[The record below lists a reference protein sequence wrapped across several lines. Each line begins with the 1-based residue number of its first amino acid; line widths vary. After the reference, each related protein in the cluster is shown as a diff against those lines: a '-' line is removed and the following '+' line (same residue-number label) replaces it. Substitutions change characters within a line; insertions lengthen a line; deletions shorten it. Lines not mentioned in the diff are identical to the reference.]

1 MKFNNHQMSRSQ
13 QFFVFTNHVLD
24 RCVIEIQQRLPKA
37 RVVYCSA
44 TGVTELSNLAYCER
58 LGLWGEGL
66 PFPSFDKFHQNASK
80 RGVFFLEMLAMELK
94 RSGSY
99 VSRGLSFVQAEFET
113 LHCAL
118 TPAMISEYNA
128 AAAFWVKVR
137 TELQRAVAV
146 TGASN
151 RLLSAYW
158 GAHQRFFRQ
167 LILAYKV
174 DFVVERASGYLEN
187 GLAIVIGLQTTGEA
201 AQNRGIE
208 RSGGIANAFLSSSRE
223 SLISFIQLNWPTKV
237 VGDSRGEGDTV
248 PAETPKAIDGMAS
261 KTSSASLASAL
272 PTKSSAPVGS
282 VLPECVASR
291 DRLLAEAEALKLPV
305 SALDSLIDKLGG
317 NGKVA
322 EMTGRRGRLV
332 RNADGVI
339 SFQQRGVEEDEVDQV
354 NIKECARFMKG
365 SKFVAIISDA
375 ASTGISLHASNDCL
389 NRRRRVHFT
398 VELPWSADKAVQQ
411 LGRSH
416 RSNQES
422 APIYN
427 LVVTDLGGER
437 RFAAAVAKR
446 LQSLGALTKGDRRA
460 AAGQDLHEFD
470 LDNHYGKGA
479 VRRMLEAID
488 GGVSVAAGANLHELK
503 KLCCGAS
510 LSDAAHVRTLNGFEG
525 VMSSEEQR
533 WILALNGHFQ
543 TALDSIGYG
552 QARKDSDAG
561 NVTKFLGRL
570 LGLPVSTQN
579 ALFYYFF
586 CILEHAT
593 ASAIKEG
600 RYTDAITDLFG
611 PESVIE
617 HIKVEEVYKD
627 HVTGGTS
634 AVNTLRVDR
643 GLTWEAALAKLQN
656 YIGNVQ
662 PPPALSPK
670 QSALDLSS
678 APATGREEAAKPG
691 GDPDNDGDGA
701 AAGAKCMEIDKVAI
715 ANPVSE
721 ENESSGAIYNERVDN
736 SPRSGFYET
745 KNIVPSR
752 GCTGWLLALKRID
765 RPNLF
770 IVGRPN
776 TGMVRFEMDEDELTS
791 KYVLREPENAEA
803 GWRQLYEASASFESG
818 RRVLTVHLLTG
829 SIVPLWEQI
838 EQVVHSSA
846 HSRDSS
852 LTKRDLEMKVV
863 RNILFSLL
871 FSMSDLFS
879 ISR

>member
-1 MKFNNHQMSRSQ
+1 M
-13 QFFVFTNHVLD
+13 
-24 RCVIEIQQRLPKA
+24 
-37 RVVYCSA
+37 VYCSA

-118 TPAMISEYNA
+118 TPTMISEYNA

-137 TELQRAVAV
+137 TELQKAVAV

-201 AQNRGIE
+201 AQTRGIE
-208 RSGGIANAFLSSSRE
+208 RSGGITNAFLSASRE
-223 SLISFIQLNWPTKV
+223 SLISFIQLNWPIKV
-237 VGDSRGEGDTV
+237 VGDSKSEGDRDTEA
-248 PAETPKAIDGMAS
+248 AEGLSTLKTIEAMAS
-261 KTSSASLASAL
+261 KTLPSSSIASAL

-282 VLPECVASR
+282 VLPECVESR
-291 DRLLAEAEALKLPV
+291 DKLLEEAETLKLPV

-317 NGKVA
+317 HGKVA

-332 RNADGVI
+332 RNAAGAI

-354 NIKECARFMKG
+354 NIKECGRFMKG

-416 RSNQES
+416 RSNQAS

-488 GGVSVAAGANLHELK
+488 GGISVAAGANLHELK
-503 KLCCGAS
+503 KLCCEAS
-510 LSDAAHVRTLNGFEG
+510 LSDSAHVRTLNGFEG

-543 TALDSIGYG
+543 AALDSIGYG
-552 QARKDSDAG
+552 QARKESDAG

-579 ALFYYFF
+579 ALFHYFF

-593 ASAIKEG
+593 TSAIKEG

-617 HIKVEEVYKD
+617 RIKMEEVYKD
-627 HVTGGTS
+627 HVTGATS
-634 AVNTLRVDR
+634 AVHTLRVDR
-643 GLTWEAALAKLQN
+643 GLTWQAALAKLQN
-656 YIGNVQ
+656 YGGNEQ
-662 PPPALSPK
+662 PPPAHTPK
-670 QSALDLSS
+670 QSSLDLSS
-678 APATGREEAAKPG
+678 EDAKSG
-691 GDPDNDGDGA
+691 GGLEDDGGGA
-701 AAGAKCMEIDKVAI
+701 MIGAKCMEVDTVAPT
-715 ANPVSE
+715 NPMSE
-721 ENESSGAIYNERVDN
+721 GNECSGAICDERVDN
-736 SPRSGFYET
+736 GLRSGFYET
-745 KNIVPSR
+745 KHIVPSR

-776 TGMVRFEMDEDELTS
+776 TGMVRFEMDEDELSS
-791 KYVLREPENAEA
+791 KYVFRQPENAEA
-803 GWRQLYEASASFESG
+803 GWRQLYEASASFDSG

-838 EQVVHSSA
+838 EQVVHSTA

-863 RNILFSLL
+863 RIFLLLFSL
-871 FSMSDLFS
+871 FFTITDLFS
-879 ISR
+879 VSR

>member
-1 MKFNNHQMSRSQ
+1 
-13 QFFVFTNHVLD
+13 VLD
-24 RCVIEIQQRLPKA
+24 SCVIEIQQRLPKA

-113 LHCAL
+113 LHCVL
-118 TPAMISEYNA
+118 TPTMISEYNA

-137 TELQRAVAV
+137 KELQQAVAV
-146 TGASN
+146 TGSSN

-174 DFVVERASGYLEN
+174 DFVVERASRYLEN

-201 AQNRGIE
+201 AQTRGIE
-208 RSGGIANAFLSSSRE
+208 RSGGITNAFLSASRE
-223 SLISFIQLNWPTKV
+223 SLISFIQLNWPIKV
-237 VGDSRGEGDTV
+237 VGDSKSEGD
-248 PAETPKAIDGMAS
+248 PEAADGMKAINAL
-261 KTSSASLASAL
+261 KTSPSGSIASAL
-272 PTKSSAPVGS
+272 PAKSSAPIGS
-282 VLPECVASR
+282 VLPECVESR
-291 DRLLAEAEALKLPV
+291 DRLLAEAETLTLPV
-305 SALDSLIDKLGG
+305 SALDSIIDKLGG
-317 NGKVA
+317 HGKVA

-332 RNADGVI
+332 RNAAGAI

-354 NIKECARFMKG
+354 NIKECGRFMKG
-365 SKFVAIISDA
+365 SKLVAIISDA
-375 ASTGISLHASNDCL
+375 ASTGISLHASNDCQ

-479 VRRMLEAID
+479 VRRLLEAID
-488 GGVSVAAGANLHELK
+488 SGISIAAGANLHELK
-503 KLCCGAS
+503 KMCNEAS
-510 LSDAAHVRTLNGFEG
+510 LSDSAHVRTLNGFEG
-525 VMSSEEQR
+525 MMTSEEQR

-543 TALDSIGYG
+543 AALDSIGYG
-552 QARKDSDAG
+552 QARKESDAG

-579 ALFYYFF
+579 ALFHYFF
-586 CILEHAT
+586 GILEHAM

-600 RYTDAITDLFG
+600 RYTDAITDLFS

-617 HIKVEEVYKD
+617 RIKVEEVYKD

-634 AVNTLRVDR
+634 AVHTLRVDR
-643 GLTWEAALAKLQN
+643 GLTWQAALSKLQN
-656 YIGNVQ
+656 YIGSVQ

-670 QSALDLSS
+670 QRALDSS
-678 APATGREEAAKPG
+678 IEPAPGQEEAAKLG
-691 GDPDNDGDGA
+691 GGPEDDGDGA
-701 AAGAKCMEIDKVAI
+701 ATGTDSMEDDKVVAT
-715 ANPVSE
+715 NPISE
-721 ENESSGAIYNERVDN
+721 KNGDSGVFCDEKVENG
-736 SPRSGFYET
+736 PKSGFYET
-745 KNIVPSR
+745 KHVVPSR

-776 TGMVRFEMDEDELTS
+776 TGMVRFEMDEDELRS
-791 KYVLREPENAEA
+791 KYVFREPANAEA
-803 GWRQLYEASASFESG
+803 GWQQLYEASASFDSG

-863 RNILFSLL
+863 RNMLSASFCSFSELFSV
-871 FSMSDLFS
+871 
-879 ISR
+879 SR